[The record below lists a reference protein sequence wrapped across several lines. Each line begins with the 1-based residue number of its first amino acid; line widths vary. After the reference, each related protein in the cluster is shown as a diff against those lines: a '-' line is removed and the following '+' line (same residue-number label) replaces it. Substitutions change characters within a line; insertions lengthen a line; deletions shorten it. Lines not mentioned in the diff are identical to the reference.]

1 MPVVR
6 LEVRMGT
13 ARAATHDVP
22 DSGFLVGTVAG
33 CDLRLPGV
41 DLPPVVCLLTRQ
53 TQGLHLRKLAALAPI
68 NVDGKPA
75 STGYL
80 ADGAKLTLG
89 LNEIV
94 VRLSHDQRANGQ
106 AGRAS
111 ATVPEDHTSPTRNN
125 KDNERESHLRAW
137 EEQLM
142 LQRNE
147 LAHVQAEMMAI
158 RQELHERYQMRR
170 DRLGKLHDGIRR
182 AAKSLQTQKHQLEE
196 QAAHLKEQEKER
208 EALRLAGAGLAGREA
223 QLAQRER
230 DLQKQ
235 QQQYQN
241 DLVRLDRFQAG
252 LEQKQQ
258 QLQERA
264 REIDQE
270 REELQR
276 TGRELEAQAQQL
288 GTLHDNLRREETK
301 INQQKQDQRTA
312 NATIAQRTAALE
324 GQQTMLASLRS
335 RLERMREE
343 VRAEHQLTLDQ
354 NAGLEAREA
363 ELTARIQE
371 AEDMRANF
379 ETEAGN
385 LRTQQ
390 RQLEERQSALEAAVA
405 QVREVEKSL
414 RAREAD
420 LQARAGELDQL
431 QQQQRLEADELG
443 VRAKEILDAQERLA
457 EERRLLREREE
468 KQAPLEQSRLALQD
482 QLRRRSEELA
492 ERQRALAEQ
501 ARLHAES
508 VASMQSRLDEIEQA
522 RLQVEQARADWE
534 QGSDERQLHI
544 ERLTGDIARR
554 EYRAQAGLERL
565 RHVARKFGAR
575 RKTVHLANQE
585 SLRQRRE
592 AEAQIARV
600 QNNMVAAQ
608 QELTDRLQQLPE
620 LEQQAQ
626 EAVLRLEESRGQLR
640 AHLTE
645 LHSYAKASREDVDS
659 WRTQVRTQAED
670 VERQS
675 RTLQQAREDHRLGV
689 TAFRQQLIEWQGQV
703 AELKRSLASGETRLS
718 RRQAAVD
725 EQVRRMDAASLVLAE
740 QAEVLQEQEKA
751 MAREREEVVGHLD
764 DLREWY
770 RRKIREL
777 SRSRL
782 EDSGTKKPPTREMLS
797 VTGKLDAADQK
808 LGELLRELHFVDDE
822 TLTALLVEAH
832 QQRRSLRQALLSG
845 GYLTIYQMALIEAGE
860 VDALGLGPLRV
871 IDRLRVTPREA
882 VYRVFDPRRGR
893 DALLRHLAASEMED
907 AVRPDEFRQRFAQAA
922 SIQHPHVA
930 TVLEVLEIAG
940 RPAVEQE
947 LLMGLPAAEWPA
959 LAGIPGVWYRLICQ
973 AALALQAA
981 HDAGM
986 VHGRLDSSA
995 FLLTSAGVLKL
1006 CGLGEPPWLS
1016 SLPVAGAEADIASDV
1031 AALGT
1036 CAVTWAALAGPRR
1049 GAKSKVFTPSLQA
1062 IHDRLSSA
1070 DADKR
1075 YPDVASLLADLDR
1088 AGSDLPANAEAWDR
1102 LLRYIRDNES
1112 EPAAMRR
1119 SA

>member
-1 MPVVR
+1 MPLVR

-13 ARAATHDVP
+13 ARAATHEVP

-53 TQGLHLRKLAALAPI
+53 PQGLHLRKLAALAPI
-68 NVDGKPA
+68 NVNGKPA

-80 ADGAKLTLG
+80 TDGVKLTVG

-94 VRLSHDQRANGQ
+94 VRVAPDHHSRAPAR
-106 AGRAS
+106 AGR
-111 ATVPEDHTSPTRNN
+111 ATVPEEQPGTIRNT
-125 KDNERESHLRAW
+125 KDSERESHLRAW

-158 RQELHERYQMRR
+158 RQELHERYQLRR
-170 DRLGKLHDGIRR
+170 DRLGKLHEGIRR
-182 AAKSLQTQKHQLEE
+182 AGRSLQERQRQLEA
-196 QAAHLKEQEKER
+196 QAALLQEQEKER
-208 EALRLAGAGLAGREA
+208 EVVRQAGAGLSGREER
-223 QLAQRER
+223 LAQRER
-230 DLQKQ
+230 DLLKQ
-235 QQQYQN
+235 QQQYQT

-252 LEQKQQ
+252 LELREQ

-264 REIDQE
+264 RGIDQE

-276 TGRELEAQAQQL
+276 TGRELEEQAQQL
-288 GTLHDNLRREETK
+288 GTLHDNLRREELK
-301 INQQKQDQRTA
+301 INQQKQEQRAAQTA
-312 NATIAQRTAALE
+312 LAQRTAALE

-343 VRAEHQLTLDQ
+343 VRTEHQHTLDQ

-363 ELTARIQE
+363 ELTMRLQA
-371 AEDMRANF
+371 AEEMRASF
-379 ETEAGN
+379 EAEAGN

-390 RQLEERQSALEAAVA
+390 RQFEERQAALEAAVA

-414 RAREAD
+414 RSREAD
-420 LQARAGELDQL
+420 IQARAAELEQL
-431 QQQQRLEADELG
+431 GQQQRQEADELG
-443 VRAKEILDAQERLA
+443 TRAKEILDTQERLA
-457 EERRLLREREE
+457 EERRALREREE
-468 KQAPLEQSRLALQD
+468 KQTPLEQARLALQD

-492 ERQRALAEQ
+492 ERQRALNEQ
-501 ARLHAES
+501 IRLHAEATGS
-508 VASMQSRLDEIEQA
+508 IQSRLDEIEQA
-522 RLQVEQARADWE
+522 RLQVEKERADWE
-534 QGSDERQLHI
+534 QGSDERLLHI
-544 ERLTGDIARR
+544 DRLSGDLARR

-565 RHVARKFGAR
+565 RHVGRRLGAR
-575 RKTVHLANQE
+575 RKAHLLTERE
-585 SLRQRRE
+585 SARQHQE
-592 AEAQIARV
+592 AEARLSQVQRDMATAR
-600 QNNMVAAQ
+600 
-608 QELTDRLQQLPE
+608 QELTERLQQLPD

-626 EAVLRLEESRGQLR
+626 EAILRLEESRGQLR

-645 LHSYAKASREDVDS
+645 LHGYARASREDVDS
-659 WRTQVRTQAED
+659 WRSQVRAQAED
-670 VERQS
+670 VERQA
-675 RTLQQAREDHRLGV
+675 RALHQAREDHRLAVAG
-689 TAFRQQLIEWQGQV
+689 FRQQLIEWQGQV
-703 AELKRSLASGETRLS
+703 AELKRSLAQGETRLS

-782 EDSGTKKPPTREMLS
+782 EDSGAKKPPTRDMLA
-797 VTGKLDAADQK
+797 VTGKVDAADQK
-808 LGELLRELHFVDDE
+808 LGELLRQLNFVDDE

-922 SIQHPHVA
+922 GVQHPHVA
-930 TVLEVLEIAG
+930 AVLEVLEIAG

-947 LLMGLPAAEWPA
+947 LLMGLPASEWPA

-981 HDAGM
+981 HDAGIC
-986 VHGRLDSSA
+986 HGRLDSSA

-1006 CGLGEPPWLS
+1006 CGVGEPPWLS
-1016 SLPVAGAEADIASDV
+1016 SLPVAGSEPDTAGDV

-1036 CAVTWAALAGPRR
+1036 CAAAWAALAGPRR

-1062 IHDRLSSA
+1062 ILDRLGSA
-1070 DADKR
+1070 DNP
-1075 YPDVASLLADLDR
+1075 YPDVATLRTDLDR

-1102 LLRYIRDNES
+1102 LLRYIRDNET
-1112 EPAAMRR
+1112 EPAALRR